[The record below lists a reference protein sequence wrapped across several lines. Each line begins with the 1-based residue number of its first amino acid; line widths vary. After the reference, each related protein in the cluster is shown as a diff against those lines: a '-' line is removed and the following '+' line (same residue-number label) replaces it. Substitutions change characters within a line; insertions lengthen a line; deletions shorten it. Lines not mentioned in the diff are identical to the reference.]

1 MKNPF
6 ENFDRVLEHRVRLQI
21 MGVLVANE
29 SYDFTA
35 LKELLQ
41 TTDGNLA
48 THVKALEKEKYIS
61 IQKTFI
67 DRKPNTRYK
76 ATERG
81 RTAFKKHLEA
91 MEEIIKNQ
99 KK

>member
-6 ENFDRVLEHRVRLQI
+6 ENFDRVLEHRMRLQI
-21 MGVLVANE
+21 MGVLSAND
-29 SYDFTA
+29 SYDFSA

-48 THVKALEKEKYIS
+48 THIKALEKEKYITV
-61 IQKTFI
+61 QKSFV

-76 ATERG
+76 VSERG
-81 RTAFKKHLEA
+81 RTAFKKHLDA
-91 MEEIIKNQ
+91 LEEILKNQ
-99 KK
+99 KR

>member
-6 ENFDRVLEHRVRLQI
+6 ENFDRVLEHRMRLQI
-21 MGVLVANE
+21 MGVLVAND
-29 SYDFTA
+29 SYDFSA

-41 TTDGNLA
+41 ATDGNLA
-48 THVKALEKEKYIS
+48 THIKALEREKYINVL
-61 IQKTFI
+61 KAFV

-76 ATERG
+76 VSERG
-81 RTAFKKHLEA
+81 RNAFKKHLEA